1 MPKHRGKLHWKGFRP
16 LVASAFPAT
25 NYAIKL
31 QFTPDM
37 KKLFTLS
44 MLISVAMICSC
55 QKQDSAA
62 EQQLAQRKTE
72 VDARET
78 ALIERLD
85 ALDEKVNALDKKVKA
100 LFEKDQATLNAGTTA
115 TGVQGQTPDPAQT
128 QTPDPAQVIAERDR
142 AIQQFRA
149 LIPNPSHVTA
159 GDPAKQ
165 KRPAPRQLGPEDLQR
180 QWQQNLDKAK
190 MSGKAVSSAVEAT
203 SPIPSPTPE

>member
-1 MPKHRGKLHWKGFRP
+1 
-16 LVASAFPAT
+16 
-25 NYAIKL
+25 
-31 QFTPDM
+31 M
-37 KKLFTLS
+37 KKFWVLS
-44 MLISVAMICSC
+44 AIISFAMCSC

-62 EQQLAQRKTE
+62 EQQPAQRKAE
-72 VDARET
+72 VDTRET

-100 LFEKDQATLNAGTTA
+100 LAEKKQTSFNAGTTA
-115 TGVQGQTPDPAQT
+115 TGVQGQTPDPAE
-128 QTPDPAQVIAERDR
+128 VIAERDR

-149 LIPNPSHVTA
+149 LLPNPSRETA

-190 MSGKAVSSAVEAT
+190 MSGEAVSPPTEAT
-203 SPIPSPTPE
+203 SPISSPTPE